1 MSSSAC
7 PLPKADGQ
15 VGLNILRQLAATRSP
30 LVALE
35 LMQQH
40 VGNLFQIQAPGFH
53 PAVMA
58 GPEYNRHLLLTDRH
72 EYLWR
77 TETDPVTELLR
88 RGVLVLDG
96 EEHDRVRACMEPTM
110 LRRPT
115 LAHVDTMLAST
126 DWVVDQWQDGK
137 AYDMLVE
144 MRKVALLIL
153 MGALFSVDFRSD
165 MVRMWGPIL
174 RAIDYISPGLWILSH
189 KLPRRRYHKEL
200 AELDAYLY
208 GLIGQRRSLADPP
221 DDLLTRLVQSPD
233 MDDDLI
239 RDQLLTMLIAGHD
252 TSTALFA
259 WMLYLLGE
267 HPDAMRRVQEEVAT
281 VLDGAAPA
289 PEHLNQLHYVD
300 LVTRETLRLYPPIH
314 IGNRKAVE
322 DVHLRRRHHSRRQP
336 RHVLDLPVAPRPGA
350 LGESRRLRPGTLRS
364 PVGHARLH
372 LRTLWRRPA
381 QLHRRHL
388 RPDRG
393 QGRDGAPFP
402 ARAPRPAAGPEDS
415 CPHGRDPRAT
425 AGSQDDSNQAPMT
438 HEYPMQVSNLRKVY
452 RVPVR
457 EAGVGAALRSMV
469 KRETKDIVAVDD
481 ISFVVEP
488 GEVVGFLG
496 PNGAGKTT
504 TLKMASGLLHPS
516 GGSVRVL
523 GSEPWRR
530 QKEFLSQITLVMGN
544 RNQLEWDIPCQDS
557 YDLLAAVYRVPD
569 DQYRQTLADLT
580 ELLDLGPLLSKP
592 VRNLSLGERMK
603 CEVAGALLHR
613 PQRTL
618 P

>member
-40 VGNLFQIQAPGFH
+40 VGNLFQIPAPGFH

-300 LVTRETLRLYPPIH
+300 LVTREALRLYPPIH

-322 DVHLRRRHHSRRQP
+322 DVHLAEGTIPAGNRVMYSIYLSHRDPAHWENPAGFDPERFDRQSAMPAFTYVPFGGGP
-336 RHVLDLPVAPRPGA
+336 RNCIGATFAQIEAKVVMARLFQRVRFDLLPGQRIHAHMGATLEPRPGVKMTVTK
-350 LGESRRLRPGTLRS
+350 RP
-364 PVGHARLH
+364 
-372 LRTLWRRPA
+372 
-381 QLHRRHL
+381 
-388 RPDRG
+388 
-393 QGRDGAPFP
+393 
-402 ARAPRPAAGPEDS
+402 
-415 CPHGRDPRAT
+415 
-425 AGSQDDSNQAPMT
+425 
-438 HEYPMQVSNLRKVY
+438 
-452 RVPVR
+452 
-457 EAGVGAALRSMV
+457 
-469 KRETKDIVAVDD
+469 
-481 ISFVVEP
+481 
-488 GEVVGFLG
+488 
-496 PNGAGKTT
+496 
-504 TLKMASGLLHPS
+504 
-516 GGSVRVL
+516 
-523 GSEPWRR
+523 
-530 QKEFLSQITLVMGN
+530 
-544 RNQLEWDIPCQDS
+544 
-557 YDLLAAVYRVPD
+557 
-569 DQYRQTLADLT
+569 
-580 ELLDLGPLLSKP
+580 
-592 VRNLSLGERMK
+592 
-603 CEVAGALLHR
+603 
-613 PQRTL
+613 
-618 P
+618 